1 MSCELSVPVPF
12 VFEGTYLIKSSGLGK
27 LWRSIFDV
35 FTISSVV
42 TSAYFKVI

>member
-1 MSCELSVPVPF
+1 MELSVPF

-27 LWRSIFDV
+27 LWWRIFDD

-42 TSAYFKVI
+42 TSAYVKAIW